1 MNRAFSAS
9 PGNHIRPGALPQARQ
24 VNTRLRR
31 SQSGHSPLV
40 SQFHVSPESVRGCPT
55 IVHPAI
61 WFPMSTRVVI
71 RVFVALL
78 LASFASL
85 RAQEHPRAP
94 QQSQSQQLPQ
104 TTKGAPQ
111 AAMMQASMSEV
122 SDGLKRFISGYAAK
136 SADKKFHVPYQRK
149 NLALDL
155 VRVHDDRFSSLGGDK
170 YFACVDMKGAD
181 AKIYDIDFFMVVQTG
196 KLTVTETSVH
206 KINGKALYNWRQEG
220 GVWKKVKV
228 S

>member
-1 MNRAFSAS
+1 MTTRFAAGAF
-9 PGNHIRPGALPQARQ
+9 IALLAP
-24 VNTRLRR
+24 VL
-31 SQSGHSPLV
+31 PLV
-40 SQFHVSPESVRGCPT
+40 
-55 IVHPAI
+55 
-61 WFPMSTRVVI
+61 
-71 RVFVALL
+71 
-78 LASFASL
+78 
-85 RAQEHPRAP
+85 AQEHPRAA

-104 TTKGAPQ
+104 TGGGASGP
-111 AAMMQASMSEV
+111 AMTEATMSNV
-122 SDGLKRFISGYAAK
+122 SDGLKRFISGSAAK

-181 AKIYDIDFFMVVQTG
+181 GKIYDIDFFMVVQTG
-196 KLTVTETSVH
+196 KLTVTDTSVH
-206 KINGKALYNWRQEG
+206 KINGKPLYNWKQED

>member
-1 MNRAFSAS
+1 M
-9 PGNHIRPGALPQARQ
+9 
-24 VNTRLRR
+24 NTRLIRAGFVA
-31 SQSGHSPLV
+31 SFFVLVLPLV
-40 SQFHVSPESVRGCPT
+40 
-55 IVHPAI
+55 
-61 WFPMSTRVVI
+61 
-71 RVFVALL
+71 
-78 LASFASL
+78 
-85 RAQEHPRAP
+85 AQEHPRAP
-94 QQSQSQQLPQ
+94 QQSQPQQLPQ

-111 AAMMQASMSEV
+111 AVMMQASMSEV
-122 SDGLKRFISGYAAK
+122 SDGLKKFISGYAAK
-136 SADKKFHVPYQRK
+136 SADKRFHVPYQRK

-181 AKIYDIDFFMVVQTG
+181 GKIYDIDFFMAVQTG

-206 KINGKALYNWRQEG
+206 KINGKPLYNWKEEK